1 MNKRI
6 INNKGF
12 TLVELLIVISVISII
27 AGVLLI
33 QLRPAQILQKSRDS
47 QRLQDLRTLQNAI
60 NLALTEGEIA
70 LTANGTSCTSCTSTT
85 GTASSDGSGY
95 VKFTIPDGKTGLSN
109 YLATLP
115 VDPTNS
121 GNYVFRFGST
131 ATDFELNAV
140 FEHPDNASLMST
152 DGGNSN
158 AIYEVGS
165 KLDIL

>member
-1 MNKRI
+1 MTSNLLNK
-6 INNKGF
+6 KGF
-12 TLVELLIVISVISII
+12 TLVELLIVIAVISII

-33 QLRPAQILQKSRDS
+33 QLRPAQIMQKSRDS

-60 NLALTEGEIA
+60 NLALTEGEIT
-70 LTANGTSCTSCTSTT
+70 LTANGSSCTSCTSST

-95 VKFTIPDGKTGLSN
+95 VKFTVPEGKTGLSN

-115 VDPTNS
+115 VDPTNQ

-140 FEHPDNASLMST
+140 FEHTDNAGLMTT

-158 AIYEVGS
+158 VYYEVGS